1 MKKQI
6 LIVYA
11 KSTDEIFNR
20 QSALGSYIHCLA
32 GILVKNGYGVRI
44 NEIEFD
50 SIPEQETRSV
60 VASGQSSFKKFLP
73 AFIKEYWRDKRMYSW
88 LGSLYTNIDNGKPFD
103 KIVEFYT
110 YGSDI
115 GYKLSKKYKKPLLL
129 VYDNPVLEEHA
140 FFHTGQLF
148 FKKKAA
154 ELEQYSL
161 LQSQAIVVYSEAVKN
176 FLTKKFN
183 RPLPCFIHQNVDYTR
198 FEYVEN
204 KTIDDGVINIGFIGS
219 FLKWHRVDLLLK
231 AFTTLKNE
239 GHNVKLFLLGNGM
252 DYENIKQQAK
262 NNKYASAIEMPGF
275 MDGQQL
281 LNYKIKLHIGVM
293 PGSNWYGAPN
303 KIFEYGAAK
312 MAVVAPDT
320 PTIKSLFNHNE
331 ELLLFKQDDE
341 NDLIAK
347 LRLFI
352 NDIELL
358 KKYAETLQIKIKN
371 KYSENITFGFYHQ
384 LLE

>member
-32 GILVKNGYGVRI
+32 GILFKNGYGVKI
-44 NEIEFD
+44 NDIEFD
-50 SIPEQETRSV
+50 AIPEQQTKSV
-60 VASGQSSFKKFLP
+60 VAMRPSTFKKFLP
-73 AFIKEYWRDKRMYSW
+73 AFIKEFVKDKRMYSW
-88 LGSLYTNIDNGKPFD
+88 LESLYTNIDNGKPFD
-103 KIVEFYT
+103 EILEFYT

-115 GYKLSKKYKKPLLL
+115 GYKLSKKYKKSLVL

-140 FFHTGQLF
+140 FFHPGQLF
-148 FKKKAA
+148 FKKRARTV
-154 ELEQYSL
+154 EQLSL
-161 LQSQAIVVYSEAVKN
+161 LQASSIVVYSDAVKG

-183 RPLPCFIHQNVDYTR
+183 RQLPCFIHQNVDYTR

-204 KTIDDGVINIGFIGS
+204 KTIDGEINIGFIGS

-252 DYENIKQQAK
+252 DFEYIKQLVK
-262 NNKYASAIEMPGF
+262 ENKYAASVEMPGF

-281 LNYKIKLHIGVM
+281 LNYKKKLHIGVM

-320 PTIKSLFNHNE
+320 PTIKSLFDHGK

-341 NDLIAK
+341 KDLTAK
-347 LRLFI
+347 LRFYI
-352 NDIELL
+352 NDLELL
-358 KKYAETLQIKIKN
+358 KKHAESLQVKIKK
-371 KYSENITFGFYHQ
+371 KYSESITFDFYHK
-384 LLE
+384 LLQ